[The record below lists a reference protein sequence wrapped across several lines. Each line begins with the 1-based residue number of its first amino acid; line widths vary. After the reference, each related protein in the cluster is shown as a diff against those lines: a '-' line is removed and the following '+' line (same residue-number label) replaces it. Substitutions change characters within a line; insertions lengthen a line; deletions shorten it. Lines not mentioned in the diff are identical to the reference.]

1 MNQEWFE
8 MPDIRRRIFNKSVW
22 IPLRAALNNES
33 NGKYGYEGYKED
45 FFGSGSIAVPTKDL
59 ESVKKLGWTDIGIS
73 HQHSGYIED
82 GAYIQADIYKDYSSE
97 FEGVHLVLEQ
107 MSHDDEPQ
115 IWHLN
120 QDLVLTLGLKREENS
135 WVCPQ
140 DGYTEVAR
148 LRMDGSKPILLEI
161 KAQYLKDY
169 LCAREM
175 SLYMTHYFSRD
186 IITDDASFINWND
199 GNSTDENKS
208 DRWEGRVIPIH
219 EGGNPFG
226 EKMAVFHVER
236 TDVEETDDVPDISG
250 IPTDENTKGDS
261 WEKEFEGRKLYRVLG
276 ALWRNEVVEPG
287 KQSPKVR
294 GDKVE
299 STAYFIIDAE
309 GSKIC
314 GRDLID
320 AGKWLWFK
328 PEVIM
333 ALSHRRGGKLSF
345 YTQQTGAVACSH
357 GNGVHFGVNELGY
370 VNVYAKDVGLLPD
383 WQQQI
388 WAGYNITPEGGVSAE
403 LLASQVRAKP
413 ADTQAPEE
421 FLLRAIEEVNM
432 LSLSKLGIKIFRE
445 HEAIPDL
452 ITRTHRFRA
461 IDEASLYS
469 LAKDLAR
476 LIADNLDADA
486 MQTIVLPPKKTKWGS
501 LKSLENLLA
510 SKYDREFIRKMI
522 AALVGVYELRH
533 ADAHLP
539 SSKNEDAFKLINI
552 DKSQPFVHQGC
563 QMLHQVVSSIYG
575 VVGRLKRWPS
585 EKTSNNAN

>member
-1 MNQEWFE
+1 MNQDWFE
-8 MPDIRRRIFNKSVW
+8 MLDIRRRKFNKSVW
-22 IPLRAALNNES
+22 IPLRAVFHNET

-59 ESVKKLGWTDIGIS
+59 ESAKKLEWMDIGIS

-82 GAYIQADIYKDYSSE
+82 GVYIQADTYKDYQGK

-107 MSHDDEPQ
+107 MSQDNGPH

-120 QDLVLTLGLKREENS
+120 QDLVLTLGLRLEENS
-135 WVCPQ
+135 WVSPQ

-148 LRMDGSKPILLEI
+148 LKLDANKATLLEI
-161 KAQYLKDY
+161 KAEYLKDY

-175 SLYMTHYFSRD
+175 SLYMTHYFSRE
-186 IITDDASFINWND
+186 IITDDASFINWKDGSSTD
-199 GNSTDENKS
+199 GNEY

-250 IPTDENTKGDS
+250 IPTDDNTKGDS
-261 WEKEFEGRKLYRVLG
+261 WEREFEGRKLYRVLG
-276 ALWRNEVVEPG
+276 ELWRNEVIEPG

-299 STAYFIIDAE
+299 STSYFIIDAA
-309 GSKIC
+309 GAKTC

-345 YTQQTGAVACSH
+345 YTQQTGAVACSY
-357 GNGVHFGVNELGY
+357 GSGVHFGVNELGY
-370 VNVYAKDVGLLPD
+370 VNVYAKDVGLLPE

-413 ADTQAPEE
+413 ANTQAPEV
-421 FLLRAIEEVNM
+421 FLIKAIEEANK
-432 LSLSKLGIKIFRE
+432 LSVEKLGIKIFRE
-445 HEAIPDL
+445 HEAVPDL
-452 ITRTHRFRA
+452 LTKTHRFRA
-461 IDEASLYS
+461 VDEVSLYA

-486 MQTIVLPPKKTKWGS
+486 MQTIVPPPKKTKWGS

-510 SKYDREFIRKMI
+510 SKYDREFIRKMT

-539 SSKNEDAFKLINI
+539 SSKIEEAFKLIDI
-552 DKSQPFVHQGC
+552 DRSQPVVHQGC

-575 VVGRLKRWPS
+575 VVEGLKRWPS
-585 EKTSNNAN
+585 KKSL